1 MSQTARTD
9 APDAGGD
16 TVEQYFIA
24 GLRALEGG
32 DLDTARDLAAR
43 CAAAPG
49 GATDARCA
57 RLSAAIAS
65 EEGDFAAAAT
75 VLRQALSRAPSDAS
89 LIRSFGEA
97 LSANGELREAADAL
111 EDGARRLPQDGD
123 LLLDLGFAR
132 AAMGDN
138 AGALEALDRAV
149 AANPDDPMARRALA
163 GMYEAA
169 GRPESAASAYA
180 AIEEQLGPGDLI
192 TLARLYLRL
201 GQFRE
206 AERAF
211 RSLAR
216 VAPDDRLVAEH
227 GMIWCNLKRGNWRG
241 AFDVALGATRLDR
254 YGLTTSLLAYAKDR
268 LFGQVAD
275 SASREAELEERV
287 LDEMRQQYEAY
298 GADATSSRG
307 ELLTPAAVTGEE

>member
-9 APDAGGD
+9 ASDAGGD
-16 TVEQYFIA
+16 TVEQCYTA
-24 GLRALEGG
+24 GLRALEDG
-32 DLDTARDLAAR
+32 DFDTARDLEAR

-57 RLSAAIAS
+57 RLSAAIAT

-75 VLRQALSRAPSDAS
+75 ALRQALSRAPGDAS
-89 LIRSFGEA
+89 LIRSLGEA
-97 LSANGELREAADAL
+97 LSANGQLQEAAAAL
-111 EDGARRLPQDGD
+111 EDGARRSPEDSE
-123 LLLDLGFAR
+123 LLVDLGFAR
-132 AAMGDN
+132 AAMGDS

-149 AANPDDPMARRALA
+149 AANPHDLMARRALA
-163 GMYEAA
+163 GIYEAA

-180 AIEEQLGPGDLI
+180 ALEEQLGPADLI

-211 RSLAR
+211 RRLAR

-254 YGLTTSLLAYAKDR
+254 LGLTTSLLAYAKDR

-275 SASREAELEERV
+275 SASRESELEERV

-298 GADATSSRG
+298 GAEATSERSG
-307 ELLTPAAVTGEE
+307 ILTAATVTGEE